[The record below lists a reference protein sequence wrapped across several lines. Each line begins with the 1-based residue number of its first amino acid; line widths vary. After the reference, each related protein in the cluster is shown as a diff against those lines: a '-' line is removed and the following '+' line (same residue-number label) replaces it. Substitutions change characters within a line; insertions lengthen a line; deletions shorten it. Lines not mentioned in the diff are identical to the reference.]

1 MRPGIGA
8 LLYASSLLA
17 HKGGKNGERPQAEAA
32 AVKKTSRRRT
42 R

>member
-17 HKGGKNGERPQAEAA
+17 HKGGKTGEQGGFVQPANGHKA
-32 AVKKTSRRRT
+32 
-42 R
+42 